1 MKKNT
6 EEDILKINLD
16 NNNIKIKI
24 FLTIIYVAKIILHYN
39 SKNITRILAI
49 IVNFEM
55 CIVNCNIYE
64 NRIIEY
70 LQSML

>member
-1 MKKNT
+1 MKKKT

-16 NNNIKIKI
+16 NNNIKI

-39 SKNITRILAI
+39 FKNITRILAI

-70 LQSML
+70 LQNML

>member
-1 MKKNT
+1 MKKKT

-39 SKNITRILAI
+39 SKNITRILAV
-49 IVNFEM
+49 IVK
-55 CIVNCNIYE
+55 CT
-64 NRIIEY
+64 
-70 LQSML
+70 L